1 MSDKELVYKRQW
13 RDYQTKGGARP
24 VKDFLMALPDEER
37 AAVLDEMKHVSEEG
51 LRVARHLRGEIYEVR
66 VSYNTNI
73 YRILFAREG
82 HFKHILLSLVG
93 FQKKTQATPSYEIR
107 LAEQRLA
114 DWRRQ
119 GAIREGKQGK

>member
-1 MSDKELVYKRQW
+1 MSEESTHKRQW

-24 VKDFLMALPDEER
+24 VKDFMMALPDEDR
-37 AAVLDEMKHVSEEG
+37 ATVLVEMKYVSEQG
-51 LRVARHLRGEIYEVR
+51 VRVARHIRGEIYEVR

-82 HFKHILLSLVG
+82 HFKQILLSLVG
-93 FQKKTQATPSYEIR
+93 FQKKTQETPSYEIR
-107 LAEQRLA
+107 LAERRLA

-119 GAIREGKQGK
+119 GAIKEGK